1 MTLHRVMFFRSGG
14 TLVLCALL
22 ISLICCKQTGGRK
35 TSDNANATPAAD
47 VQTGSAAAE
56 RQSDQ
61 SPNSGSAATTERGA
75 ADRQSDEDKTV
86 LAVSKAIRKNHLTDL
101 EDECLAYQF
110 SDSDKDYNVVE
121 VREKVTQGTSMAD
134 TLAAYPKIFPDLY
147 VNMVRSGEAAG
158 NLDAVLLRLAD
169 FMDTD
174 QGSPAGEFRELA
186 D

>member
-121 VREKVTQGTSMAD
+121 VRENHHYAKCGGDPQTSPRLF
-134 TLAAYPKIFPDLY
+134 TVRVSKKTG
-147 VNMVRSGEAAG
+147 NMY
-158 NLDAVLLRLAD
+158 
-169 FMDTD
+169 TD